1 MRIGGNSASIA
12 AMRKEETF
20 CAAVETGEG
29 LCHHLVLREEES
41 SFVPLL
47 LCDSPNPRNAAQA
60 LGPLSACHL
69 GPVLDDIAV
78 NHDAL
83 HDGRRYA
90 VLTRRRRG
98 MTGLGPRPRQPDG
111 INCLVPIV
119 SHLSA
124 QRCTPQTRG

>member
-1 MRIGGNSASIA
+1 MKQYADRWQFGKYSCNEKRGN
-12 AMRKEETF
+12 
-20 CAAVETGEG
+20 
-29 LCHHLVLREEES
+29 LLRRWSRQEKDFVIILFLEKKN

-83 HDGRRYA
+83 HDGR
-90 VLTRRRRG
+90 VLTRRKRG